1 MERWV
6 ICSAIS
12 VVNLVEIDSRE
23 GCLRAI
29 LLFGAKKKKKKKK
42 NKTKKIRQTSGIHIS

>member
-23 GCLRAI
+23 GCLSAI
-29 LLFGAKKKKKKKK
+29 LLFGAKKKKK
-42 NKTKKIRQTSGIHIS
+42 NYKTKKIRQTSGTHIS